1 MKKALKYTGIALAG
15 IVAILFFLPFLFK
28 GKVLVAVKK
37 ELNSSLNAKVEF
49 KDLSLSFFSHFPKLT
64 VGLEEISVTGVGA
77 FEKDTLV
84 SARTIEASLNLLSV
98 ISGDHIKVH
107 GVYLQS
113 PRIRALVLAD
123 GKTNW
128 DIGKETGETV
138 TASDTASTL
147 NLDLE
152 QYAVKD
158 GYIYYNDAVGNMQ
171 AEIRGL
177 DHEGSGNFTD
187 DLFTLSTSTKAG
199 SASFSYANIPYLIK
213 AQTRIDADIEINNKQ
228 SRYAF
233 KQAALSVNN
242 LKLVADGFLQLVN
255 DSTYDMDIAFNAPSN
270 EFKDI
275 LSLIPAIYKND
286 FDRIKTSGTAS
297 LKGFVKGRYSPQQLP
312 AYDINLGIKDG
323 FFQYPDLPQP
333 VKNIQLAMHLSNP
346 DGVADHA
353 VVDISKGHLEMGTDP
368 FDFRLVFKNPETVQY
383 LDAVVKGKLDLAN
396 IGHFVKLEEGT
407 KLAGIVAAD
416 AFAKGTLSALQQG
429 AGAFTAGG
437 YFNISNLYYAA
448 KDFPQ
453 PIQNGNLK
461 VQLQNTGAIAN
472 NTIINISQGHIELGK
487 DPFDFTLH
495 LANPTTSLDFKGTA
509 KGRFTLDHVKQF
521 TQLEPGTSVNGVLHA
536 DVSFSGNKAAIDNKQ
551 YDKINTSGTL
561 DVDNVTYI
569 SKDYPTGVKINTAKL
584 LFNPQTITLSNL
596 TGNYTGT
603 NFSASGVLSNL
614 IGYILQDGQL
624 GGNINLA
631 ADKLS
636 LNEWMGT
643 DTAST
648 TTTTS
653 DPFLVPANMDL
664 ILHAKADQVQYD
676 KVTYSNVGGA
686 VLLKD
691 ETVQLKDVRT
701 EALGG
706 TMAFTG
712 SYSTKT
718 NKKNPDIDMSY
729 QVKDLDVQKTFMAF
743 NTVQKLMPIGQFL
756 AGKLSSQMSMNG
768 SLTGQMMPDLSSLSG
783 NGNLLLIQGV
793 LNKFA
798 PLEKLASTLQITELK
813 NITIKDIK
821 SHIEFANGKVLVKPF
836 NLKAGDIDMQI
847 GGMHGFDQ
855 TMDYII
861 ALKVPRKYLGAQG
874 NALVNSLAAQ
884 ATSKGVPVTLG
895 DVVDLNVKMM
905 GSISN
910 PTVKTDL
917 KQVAGDATK
926 ELKQQATAFVQQK
939 VDSTKATIKDSL
951 NVVKKQVVNDL
962 KEEAVKQLFTK
973 KDSTAVGSGI
983 EGTKKKV
990 EETVSN
996 TLNSLLKKKKKP
1008 AADSTVQQ

>member
-1 MKKALKYTGIALAG
+1 MKKALKYTSFALVS
-15 IVAILFFLPFLFK
+15 ILAILFLLPFLFK
-28 GKVLVAVKK
+28 DKVLAAVKK
-37 ELNSSLNAKVEF
+37 ELNSSLQAKVEF

-64 VGLEEISVTGVGA
+64 VGLEDISITGVGE

-98 ISGDHIKVH
+98 ISGDNMKVH

-113 PRIRALVLAD
+113 PRIRALVNAN
-123 GKTNW
+123 GVANW
-128 DIGKETGETV
+128 DIVKEQSET
-138 TASDTASTL
+138 TTTSDTTSSL
-147 NLDLE
+147 NLALE
-152 QYAVKD
+152 QYAIED
-158 GYIYYNDAVGNMQ
+158 GYIYYNDAVSNMQ
-171 AEIRGL
+171 AEITDL

-199 SASFSYANIPYLIK
+199 TASFSYANIPYLIEAK
-213 AQTRIDADIEINNKQ
+213 TGIDADIEIDNKQ
-228 SRYAF
+228 SRYTF
-233 KQAALSVNN
+233 KQAALLVNN

-255 DSTYDMDIAFNAPSN
+255 DSTYDMNIAFNAPSN
-270 EFKDI
+270 DFKDI
-275 LSLIPAIYKND
+275 LSLVPAIYKND
-286 FDRIKTSGTAS
+286 FENIKASGTAS
-297 LKGFVKGRYSPQQLP
+297 FKGFVKGRYSPQQLP

-323 FFQYPDLPQP
+323 LFQYPDLPQP

-346 DGVADHA
+346 DGVSDHA
-353 VVDISKGHLEMGTDP
+353 VVDISKGHLEMGTEP
-368 FDFRLVFKNPETVQY
+368 VDFRLVFKNPETVQY
-383 LDAVVKGKLDLAN
+383 LDAVVKGKLNLAN
-396 IGHFVKLEEGT
+396 IGRFVKLEEGT
-407 KLAGIVAAD
+407 KLSGVVVAD
-416 AFAKGTLSALQQG
+416 AFAKGALSALQQG

-437 YFNISNLYYAA
+437 YFDISNLNYAS

-453 PIQNGNLK
+453 PLQNGNLK
-461 VQLQNTGAIAN
+461 VQLQNTGGVAN

-495 LANPTTSLDFKGTA
+495 LANPTTSVDFKGTA
-509 KGRFTLDHVKQF
+509 KGRFTLDNIKQF
-521 TQLEPGTSVNGVLHA
+521 TQLDLGTSVSGALTA
-536 DVSFSGNKAAIDNKQ
+536 DLTFSGNKTAIDNKQ
-551 YDKINTSGTL
+551 YDKISTNGEVS
-561 DVDNVTYI
+561 VANVTYT
-569 SKDYPTGVKINTAKL
+569 SKDYSSGVKINAAQL
-584 LFNPQTITLSNL
+584 RFDPHTILLSNL

-603 NFSASGVLSNL
+603 NFTASGALSNL
-614 IGYILQDGQL
+614 IGYMLRDAQL

-631 ADKLS
+631 ADKLN

-643 DTAST
+643 DTAT
-648 TTTTS
+648 TASTTS

-664 ILHAKADQVQYD
+664 TLQAKADQVQYD
-676 KVTYSNVGGA
+676 KVTYNNVGGT
-686 VLLKD
+686 LFLKD

-712 SYSTKT
+712 SYSTRVD
-718 NKKNPDIDMSY
+718 KKNPEIDMNY
-729 QVKDLDVQKTFMAF
+729 AVKDLDVQKTFMAF

-756 AGKLSSQMSMNG
+756 AGKLSSQMSMSG
-768 SLTGQMMPDLSSLSG
+768 SLNGQMMPDLSSLTG

-798 PLEKLASTLQITELK
+798 PLEKLASTLQIAELK

-836 NLKAGDIDMQI
+836 NLKVGDIDMQI

-884 ATSKGVPVTLG
+884 ATSKGVPVSLG
-895 DVVDLNVKMM
+895 DVVDLNVKMI

-926 ELKQQATAFVQQK
+926 ELKQQATAFVQAK
-939 VDSTKATIKDSL
+939 VDSTKSTIKDSL

-973 KDSTAVGSGI
+973 KDSTTTGTGI

-990 EETVSN
+990 EETMGN

-1008 AADSTVQQ
+1008 IADTTVKQ

>member
-1 MKKALKYTGIALAG
+1 
-15 IVAILFFLPFLFK
+15 
-28 GKVLVAVKK
+28 
-37 ELNSSLNAKVEF
+37 
-49 KDLSLSFFSHFPKLT
+49 
-64 VGLEEISVTGVGA
+64 
-77 FEKDTLV
+77 
-84 SARTIEASLNLLSV
+84 
-98 ISGDHIKVH
+98 
-107 GVYLQS
+107 
-113 PRIRALVLAD
+113 
-123 GKTNW
+123 
-128 DIGKETGETV
+128 
-138 TASDTASTL
+138 
-147 NLDLE
+147 
-152 QYAVKD
+152 
-158 GYIYYNDAVGNMQ
+158 
-171 AEIRGL
+171 
-177 DHEGSGNFTD
+177 
-187 DLFTLSTSTKAG
+187 
-199 SASFSYANIPYLIK
+199 
-213 AQTRIDADIEINNKQ
+213 
-228 SRYAF
+228 
-233 KQAALSVNN
+233 VNN

-255 DSTYDMDIAFNAPSN
+255 DSTYDMNIAFNAPSN
-270 EFKDI
+270 DFKDI
-275 LSLIPAIYKND
+275 LSLVPAIYKND
-286 FDRIKTSGTAS
+286 FENIKASGTAS
-297 LKGFVKGRYSPQQLP
+297 FKGFVKGRYSPQQLP

-323 FFQYPDLPQP
+323 LFQYPDLPQP

-346 DGVADHA
+346 DGVSDHA
-353 VVDISKGHLEMGTDP
+353 VVDISKGHLEMGTEP
-368 FDFRLVFKNPETVQY
+368 VDFRLVFKNPETLQY

-396 IGHFVKLEEGT
+396 IGRFVKLEKGT
-407 KLAGIVAAD
+407 KLSGVVVAD
-416 AFAKGTLSALQQG
+416 AFAKGALSALQQG

-437 YFNISNLYYAA
+437 FFDISNLNYAS

-453 PIQNGNLK
+453 PLQNGNLK
-461 VQLQNTGAIAN
+461 VQLQNTGGVAN

-495 LANPTTSLDFKGTA
+495 LANPTTSADFKGTA
-509 KGRFTLDHVKQF
+509 KGRFTLDNIKQF
-521 TQLEPGTSVNGVLHA
+521 TQLDPGTSVNGSLTA
-536 DVSFSGNKAAIDNKQ
+536 DLTFSGNKTAIENKQ
-551 YDKINTSGTL
+551 YDKISTNGEVS
-561 DVDNVTYI
+561 VANVTYT
-569 SKDYPTGVKINTAKL
+569 SKDYPSGVKINAAQL
-584 LFNPQTITLSNL
+584 RFDPHTILLSNL

-603 NFSASGVLSNL
+603 NFTASGALSNL
-614 IGYILQDGQL
+614 IGYMLRDAQL

-631 ADKLS
+631 ADKLN

-643 DTAST
+643 DTAT
-648 TTTTS
+648 TASTTS

-664 ILHAKADQVQYD
+664 TLQAKADQVQYD
-676 KVTYSNVGGA
+676 KVTYNNVGGT
-686 VLLKD
+686 LFLKD

-712 SYSTKT
+712 SYSTRVD
-718 NKKNPDIDMSY
+718 KKNPEIDMNY
-729 QVKDLDVQKTFMAF
+729 AVKDLDVQKTFMAF

-756 AGKLSSQMSMNG
+756 AGKLSSQMSMSG
-768 SLTGQMMPDLSSLSG
+768 SLNGQMMPDLSSLTG

-798 PLEKLASTLQITELK
+798 PLEKLASTLQIAELK

-836 NLKAGDIDMQI
+836 NLKVGDIDMQI

-884 ATSKGVPVTLG
+884 ATSKGVPVSLG
-895 DVVDLNVKMM
+895 DVVDLNVKMI

-926 ELKQQATAFVQQK
+926 ELKQQATAFVQAK
-939 VDSTKATIKDSL
+939 VDSTKSTIKDSL

-973 KDSTAVGSGI
+973 KDSTTTGTGI

-990 EETVSN
+990 EETMGN

-1008 AADSTVQQ
+1008 IADTTVKQ

>member
-1 MKKALKYTGIALAG
+1 MKKALKYTGIALVS
-15 IVAILFFLPFLFK
+15 IVALLLLLPFLFK
-28 GKVLVAVKK
+28 DKVLAAVKK
-37 ELNSSLNAKVEF
+37 ELNSSLQAKVEF

-64 VGLEEISVTGVGA
+64 VGLEDISITGVGE

-98 ISGDHIKVH
+98 ISGDNMKVH

-113 PRIRALVLAD
+113 PRIRALVNAN
-123 GKTNW
+123 GVANW
-128 DIGKETGETV
+128 DIVKEQSET
-138 TASDTASTL
+138 TTTSDTTSSL

-152 QYAVKD
+152 QYAIED
-158 GYIYYNDAVGNMQ
+158 GYIYYNDAVSNMQ
-171 AEIRGL
+171 AEITDL
-177 DHEGSGNFTD
+177 NHEGSGNFTD

-199 SASFSYANIPYLIK
+199 TASFSYANIPYLIEAK
-213 AQTRIDADIEINNKQ
+213 TGIDADIEIDNKQ
-228 SRYAF
+228 SRYTF
-233 KQAALSVNN
+233 KQAALLVNN

-255 DSTYDMDIAFNAPSN
+255 DSTYDMNIAFNAPSN
-270 EFKDI
+270 DFKDI
-275 LSLIPAIYKND
+275 LSLVPAIYKND
-286 FDRIKTSGTAS
+286 FENIKASGTAS
-297 LKGFVKGRYSPQQLP
+297 FKGFVKGRYSPQQLP

-323 FFQYPDLPQP
+323 LFQYPDLPQP

-346 DGVADHA
+346 DGVSDHA
-353 VVDISKGHLEMGTDP
+353 VVDISKGHLEMGTEP
-368 FDFRLVFKNPETVQY
+368 VDFRLVFKNPETVQY
-383 LDAVVKGKLDLAN
+383 LDAVVKGKLNLAN
-396 IGHFVKLEEGT
+396 IGRFVKLEEGT
-407 KLAGIVAAD
+407 KLSGVVVAD
-416 AFAKGTLSALQQG
+416 AFAKGALSALQQG

-437 YFNISNLYYAA
+437 YFDISNLNYAS

-453 PIQNGNLK
+453 PLQNGNLK
-461 VQLQNTGAIAN
+461 VQLQNTGGVAN

-495 LANPTTSLDFKGTA
+495 LANPTTSVDFKGTA
-509 KGRFTLDHVKQF
+509 KGRFTLDNIKQF
-521 TQLEPGTSVNGVLHA
+521 TQLDPGTSVSGALTA
-536 DVSFSGNKAAIDNKQ
+536 DLTFSGNKTAIDNKQ
-551 YDKINTSGTL
+551 YDKISTNGEVS
-561 DVDNVTYI
+561 VANVTYT
-569 SKDYPTGVKINTAKL
+569 SKDYPSGVKINAAQL
-584 LFNPQTITLSNL
+584 RFDPHTILLSNL

-603 NFSASGVLSNL
+603 NFTASGALSNL
-614 IGYILQDGQL
+614 IGYMLRDAQL

-631 ADKLS
+631 ADKLN

-643 DTAST
+643 DTAT
-648 TTTTS
+648 TASTTS

-664 ILHAKADQVQYD
+664 TLQAKADQVQYD
-676 KVTYSNVGGA
+676 KVTYNNVGGT
-686 VLLKD
+686 LFLKD

-712 SYSTKT
+712 SYSTRVD
-718 NKKNPDIDMSY
+718 KKNPEIDMNY
-729 QVKDLDVQKTFMAF
+729 AVKDLDVQKTFMAF

-756 AGKLSSQMSMNG
+756 AGKLSSQMSMSG
-768 SLTGQMMPDLSSLSG
+768 SLNGQMMPDLSSLTG

-798 PLEKLASTLQITELK
+798 PLEKLASTLQIAELK

-836 NLKAGDIDMQI
+836 NLKVGDIDMQI

-884 ATSKGVPVTLG
+884 ATSKGVPVSLG
-895 DVVDLNVKMM
+895 DVVDLNVKMI

-926 ELKQQATAFVQQK
+926 ELKQQATAFVQAK
-939 VDSTKATIKDSL
+939 VDSTKSTIKDSL

-973 KDSTAVGSGI
+973 KDSTTTGTGI

-990 EETVSN
+990 EETMGN

-1008 AADSTVQQ
+1008 IADTTVKQ